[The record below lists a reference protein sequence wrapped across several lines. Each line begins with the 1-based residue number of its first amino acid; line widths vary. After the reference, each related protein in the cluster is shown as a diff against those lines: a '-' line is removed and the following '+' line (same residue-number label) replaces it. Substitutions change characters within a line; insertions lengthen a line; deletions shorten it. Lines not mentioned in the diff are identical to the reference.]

1 MTPENVIE
9 QWANYFNNGDL
20 EGITSFIIEI
30 VTLLPTF
37 LPNYSNS
44 KEQISGYFSCC
55 DRG

>member
-9 QWANYFNNGDL
+9 QWAEYFNNGDL

-37 LPNYSNS
+37 LPKTLIERAN
-44 KEQISGYFSCC
+44 IWLL
-55 DRG
+55 